1 MRCWIEVSRGR
12 LAANFEA
19 IRQLA
24 GPAVEVCPVVKADAY
39 GHGAIEVSRVLA
51 AAGARWVAVSSVEEG
66 LALRDAGLRTRILVM
81 ADLPAADAVRNNLT
95 LAIHD
100 LASLPALARLTP
112 AGMRLPYHLKI
123 DSGMG
128 RLGTRATPADVARAV
143 AAHAATLELEGIMTH
158 FASAANYDTGQT
170 EAQLARFAE
179 VLAALPARP
188 RYVHTSATVP
198 VAYARRG
205 AWNDMI
211 RPGHA
216 IYGYVSPI
224 VRGAAPARE
233 LDVQPALAWK
243 ARLLTVKDIPAGEPI
258 GYGAMHRA
266 AAPMRI
272 GIVAAGYADGI
283 PHRLGNKG
291 SVIAGGRVVPMVGA
305 VSMDVSTI
313 DLTGVPQAAPGDTV
327 TLLGEE
333 DGARIDAQ
341 QIARLAGTIS
351 YSVLCGISARVAH
364 VYVG

>member
-1 MRCWIEVSRGR
+1 MSRGR

-19 IRQLA
+19 IRRLVGA
-24 GPAVEVCPVVKADAY
+24 HVEVCPVVKADAY
-39 GHGAIEVSRVLA
+39 GHGAVEVSRVLA
-51 AAGARWVAVSSVEEG
+51 AAGARWVAVSSVDEG
-66 LALRDAGLRTRILVM
+66 LALRDAGLTARILVM
-81 ADLPAADAVRNNLT
+81 ADLPTADVVRHHLT

-100 LASLPALARLTP
+100 LSSLSELARLS
-112 AGMRLPYHLKI
+112 AGAPTTPYHLKI

-128 RLGTRATPADVARAV
+128 RLGTRATPAEIARAV
-143 AAHAATLELEGIMTH
+143 AGHAPALELEGVMTH

-170 EAQLARFAE
+170 EAQLERFAE

-188 RYVHTSATVP
+188 RYIHTSATVP
-198 VAYARRG
+198 VAYARRD
-205 AWNDMI
+205 AWNDMV

-224 VRGAAPARE
+224 VRGEAPPRE
-233 LDVQPALAWK
+233 LDVKPALAWK
-243 ARLLTVKDIPAGEPI
+243 ARLLTIKDIPAGEPI

-266 AAPMRI
+266 ATPMRI

-291 SVIAGGRVVPMVGA
+291 SVIAGGRLVPMVGA

-313 DLTGVPQAAPGDTV
+313 DLTSVPHAAPGDTV
-327 TLLGEE
+327 TLLGEQN
-333 DGARIDAQ
+333 GVSIDAQ

-364 VYVG
+364 VYVD